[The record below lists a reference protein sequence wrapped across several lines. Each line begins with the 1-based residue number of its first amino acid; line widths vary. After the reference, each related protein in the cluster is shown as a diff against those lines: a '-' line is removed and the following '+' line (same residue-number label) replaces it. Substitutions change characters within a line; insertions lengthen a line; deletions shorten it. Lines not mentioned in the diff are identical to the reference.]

1 MRMNRTEYICGYCVC
16 TQLRNVAV
24 VRRSVLKGGLIIP
37 KANVVIRLA
46 TFVCL
51 IEANV
56 FLYVNTAKV
65 EEPSLLTFTRS

>member
-1 MRMNRTEYICGYCVC
+1 MRMNRTEYICVYCVC
-16 TQLRNVAV
+16 TQLCNVAV
-24 VRRSVLKGGLIIP
+24 ARRSVLKGGLIIP